1 MLEHAPSTSVCRISP
16 EFSVIQLEPKLFDG
30 ALSYNSTGDLAR
42 EHAPYERIW
51 VGDPGPEMDRLWDHV
66 EAVAYSIDS
75 TLPRRRGRP
84 CAGSYNAWE
93 RIKYEKPFIRNTIL
107 PPRAV
112 EHTSFIGAVMCNA
125 DTTLVT
131 HKWFESAQTFGPNFR
146 TQHTCRNFDALMDW
160 SLARS
165 PNVRAQQGPGSE
177 AVEDETMVMWG
188 ERLEKTK
195 AALGV
200 SGHGHHSP

>member
-1 MLEHAPSTSVCRISP
+1 
-16 EFSVIQLEPKLFDG
+16 
-30 ALSYNSTGDLAR
+30 
-42 EHAPYERIW
+42 
-51 VGDPGPEMDRLWDHV
+51 
-66 EAVAYSIDS
+66 
-75 TLPRRRGRP
+75 
-84 CAGSYNAWE
+84 
-93 RIKYEKPFIRNTIL
+93 
-107 PPRAV
+107 
-112 EHTSFIGAVMCNA
+112 MCNA

-146 TQHTCRNFDALMDW
+146 TQHTCRNFEALIDW

-177 AVEDETMVMWG
+177 VAEDETMVMSG

>member
-1 MLEHAPSTSVCRISP
+1 MSTSCARVEAYEASQSTWNLIGAH
-16 EFSVIQLEPKLFDG
+16 VIYQDCWRTRTTLSRYAETCTFDI
-30 ALSYNSTGDLAR
+30 GDLVR

-66 EAVAYSIDS
+66 EA
-75 TLPRRRGRP
+75 
-84 CAGSYNAWE
+84 GSG
-93 RIKYEKPFIRNTIL
+93 IPSKTD
-107 PPRAV
+107 
-112 EHTSFIGAVMCNA
+112 TSNGNLAENCLDYVRQAVMGNA

-131 HKWFESAQTFGPNFR
+131 HKWFESAQTLGPNFR
-146 TQHTCRNFDALMDW
+146 TKHTCRNFEALMDW

-165 PNVRAQQGPGSE
+165 SNVRAQQDPGSE
-177 AVEDETMVMWG
+177 VAEDETMVMLG

-195 AALGV
+195 AALGA